1 MEIKMNN
8 RTAVVELVSREGN
21 FAKIIVDGREY
32 DIDIVE
38 VEQDVYS
45 VLLNGLSFNVELIPG
60 DNHKTF
66 TVNTYKFS
74 YDAEIIDAE
83 AKYQKNRLKGMSLDD
98 ANTIV
103 APMPGKVVKVLAK
116 IGDSVEQG
124 DTVIILSAMK
134 MESEFKAKTAGIIKE
149 LRVQE
154 GDTVDGKQVLVV
166 IESHQ

>member
-21 FAKIIVDGREY
+21 FAKILVDGREY

-60 DNHKTF
+60 DNHKSF

-166 IESHQ
+166 IEGHN

>member
-21 FAKIIVDGREY
+21 FAKILVDGREY

-60 DNHKTF
+60 DNHKSF

-116 IGDSVEQG
+116 IGDTVEQG
-124 DTVIILSAMK
+124 DTIIILSAMK
-134 MESEFKAKTAGIIKE
+134 MESEFKAKTSGIIKE

-166 IESHQ
+166 IESPK

>member
-21 FAKIIVDGREY
+21 FAKILVDGREY

-116 IGDSVEQG
+116 IGDTVEQG
-124 DTVIILSAMK
+124 ETVIILSAMK
-134 MESEFKAKTAGIIKE
+134 MESEFKAKTSGIIKE

-166 IESHQ
+166 IENHK

>member
-21 FAKIIVDGREY
+21 FAKILVDGREY

-116 IGDSVEQG
+116 IGDTVEQG

-134 MESEFKAKTAGIIKE
+134 MESEFKAKTSGIIKE

-166 IESHQ
+166 IENHK

>member
-21 FAKIIVDGREY
+21 FAKILVDGREY

-116 IGDSVEQG
+116 IGDTVEQG

-134 MESEFKAKTAGIIKE
+134 MESEFKTKTSGIIKE

-166 IESHQ
+166 IENHK